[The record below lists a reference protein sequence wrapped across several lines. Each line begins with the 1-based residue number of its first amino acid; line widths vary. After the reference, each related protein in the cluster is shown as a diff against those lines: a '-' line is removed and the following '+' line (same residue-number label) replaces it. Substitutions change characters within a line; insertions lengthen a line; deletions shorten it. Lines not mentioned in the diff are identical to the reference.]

1 MVWKKTKLNNESGIC
16 PNLTFEDDEF
26 KEDNKA
32 LNDQGEELML
42 FWLFIFNLFKLS
54 FNFFNI
60 TSIGFVNIKK
70 NLFAGTRVIL
80 ETASIYFYT

>member
-42 FWLFIFNLFKLS
+42 F
-54 FNFFNI
+54 
-60 TSIGFVNIKK
+60 
-70 NLFAGTRVIL
+70 
-80 ETASIYFYT
+80 